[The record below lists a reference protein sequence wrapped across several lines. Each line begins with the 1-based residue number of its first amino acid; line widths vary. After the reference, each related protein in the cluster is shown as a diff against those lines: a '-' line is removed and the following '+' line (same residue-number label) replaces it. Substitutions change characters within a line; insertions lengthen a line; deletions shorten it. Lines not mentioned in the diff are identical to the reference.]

1 MVPALFPGD
10 RLLVLP
16 ARQLRIGDVVA
27 VPDPRRP
34 DRLLVKRV
42 VGVDQIDASVMVAG
56 DNSEAST
63 DSRTFGP
70 VAPDAVV
77 GRAVYRYVPAERAG
91 RIRRR

>member
-1 MVPALFPGD
+1 MVPTMFPGD
-10 RLLVLP
+10 RLLVWP
-16 ARQLRIGDVVA
+16 VRQLRIGDVVA

-42 VGVDQIDASVMVAG
+42 VAVDQVDATLMVAG

-63 DSRTFGP
+63 DSGTFGP
-70 VAPDAVV
+70 VGRDAVV
-77 GRAVYRYVPAERAG
+77 GRAVYRYVPVERAG